1 MGLIRMRTLLKI
13 TTFVF
18 LSLFISGCSNF
29 TETGFLNNAVASK
42 NPLKTAKDLKIEKV
56 LTSGTWK
63 YERQFDDCKD
73 TNWVQNF
80 YSNRYYKSVGA
91 ACLIPNAFS
100 VDAENWYLKDQI
112 LYVTNLSPNSDDDI
126 ILRYGIHYLDENRLV
141 LSSGKYKYTFV
152 K

>member
-1 MGLIRMRTLLKI
+1 MRTQFKI

-29 TETGFLNNAVASK
+29 NDTGFANNVSSSK
-42 NPLKTAKDLKIEKV
+42 NPLKTFKDLEIEKV
-56 LTSGTWK
+56 LTSGMWK
-63 YERQFDDCKD
+63 YERQSDDCKD

-80 YSNRYYKSVGA
+80 HSNRYYKSIGA
-91 ACLIPNAFS
+91 ACLIPDAFS

-126 ILRYGIHYLDENRLV
+126 ILRYGIQYLDQNRLV
-141 LSSGKYKYTFV
+141 LSSGKYKYTFI